1 MALMSRLDA
10 PMRAQRSLTDHGD
23 QLLTWIDIGGGGVLA
38 DFENSRPDWR
48 PNDAANKPDEVTR
61 ALRPAVSSAATAS
74 GSTAST
80 PPW

>member
-1 MALMSRLDA
+1 
-10 PMRAQRSLTDHGD
+10 MRSASPTDHGD

-80 PPW
+80 PPS